1 MSPFS
6 WQCQNFCWLSL
17 AFIIDWRVGSPKS
30 GMIATS
36 LTTYVAFQ
44 RSVSD
49 WRVSEW
55 RFFSSVFFYSST
67 KVSWPSEM
75 WVKCNAKIYCEIQ
88 DLNIIFWQIVLQI
101 LFLSGLAFVIG
112 LERTF
117 RFFFQWHKVKG
128 SAAFFGGIL
137 VVLFGWPIL
146 GMAVE
151 AYGFIVLF
159 SGKPL
164 LLAIKMAIF
173 NEKQVNFKITNGYSI
188 FSRILP
194 SGNQFP
200 TADTSYRD
208 ATQPTSHQYRKS
220 TISI

>member
-1 MSPFS
+1 MAFLFLGVLLLFDKGLLAIGNVSKMQRFTVKFRICTS
-6 WQCQNFCWLSL
+6 FFDKFFC
-17 AFIIDWRVGSPKS
+17 
-30 GMIATS
+30 
-36 LTTYVAFQ
+36 
-44 RSVSD
+44 
-49 WRVSEW
+49 
-55 RFFSSVFFYSST
+55 
-67 KVSWPSEM
+67 
-75 WVKCNAKIYCEIQ
+75 
-88 DLNIIFWQIVLQI
+88 LQI

-164 LLAIKMAIF
+164 LLAVKKLPFSMENKSTLKLQMGIRF
-173 NEKQVNFKITNGYSI
+173 

-194 SGNQFP
+194 GSNQFP
-200 TADTSYRD
+200 TADTSHRD
-208 ATQPTSHQYRKS
+208 ATQLTSHQYRKS
-220 TISI
+220 TISIYFLIQ